1 MYWQS
6 DPSLVFPT
14 NINENINTPFLYD
27 NIRVAAQGIVSEKKN
42 SHTISFK
49 FLRRNNLLSTSK

>member
-1 MYWQS
+1 MFWQS

-27 NIRVAAQGIVSEKKN
+27 NIRVAAQAIVSGKKN
-42 SHTISFK
+42 SRTISFHFFK
-49 FLRRNNLLSTSK
+49 TLHFVEH